1 MGDENLSASELRRR
15 YHKGGTAKDSE
26 LSASQIRS
34 RHNIENTKFSGGPV
48 GAGGGNLLRQCE
60 LARCLFRALD
70 PLLHALGGHHPTHCT
85 VAMLVADG
93 CDATA
98 TKECNLC

>member
-1 MGDENLSASELRRR
+1 MSASELRRR

-48 GAGGGNLLRQCE
+48 GAGGGNQMTLIIIAAVVLL
-60 LARCLFRALD
+60 
-70 PLLHALGGHHPTHCT
+70 LGG
-85 VAMLVADG
+85 AAFFFS
-93 CDATA
+93 
-98 TKECNLC
+98 K